1 MKKRYFITAF
11 IFLIPLYNYGQWSN
25 TTDNYTNGRLSLR
38 QTSASLGDI
47 ISLYGNRL
55 DNASMYGF
63 GVEGS
68 TIYYKTYANH
78 RWYVGTNAD
87 DGTSST
93 MELNNTRLYING
105 NIGIGTSSPDQS
117 LEVITPYSNNVDEE
131 IRIGTNIPN
140 IGFTGLGFNFYSN
153 ETGAFSRQITEY
165 VGGNKY
171 IPMKFSYGNTLFNGN
186 AIFLKN
192 IGIGTS
198 SPDQSLEV
206 ITPYSNN
213 VDEEIRIGT
222 NIPNI
227 GFTGLGFNFYSNETG
242 AFSRQITE
250 YVGGNKYIPIKFSY
264 GNTLFNGNVCI
275 GTANDY
281 GYKLAVNGTI
291 GAKEI
296 KVTNDIVA
304 NGIYINSQPTADFV
318 FEEDY
323 NLRSIEAVEDFINEN
338 KHLPEIESAE
348 EMEKNGINQAEMN
361 QKLLQKVEELT
372 LYMIDLNRR
381 VKSLE
386 KENST
391 LKKENSILKTQ

>member
-105 NIGIGTSSPDQS
+105 
-117 LEVITPYSNNVDEE
+117 
-131 IRIGTNIPN
+131 
-140 IGFTGLGFNFYSN
+140 
-153 ETGAFSRQITEY
+153 
-165 VGGNKY
+165 
-171 IPMKFSYGNTLFNGN
+171 
-186 AIFLKN
+186 N